1 MKVFTSSLTT
11 KTLRDFIILLSAVVS
26 LNACSSNSTATNP
39 ADQSQLARETDQLEK
54 LKSAEYQDYLKAMS
68 FEDNNQKLG
77 NFYVHKGAQVH
88 HLIDELEKGQQVN
101 DADMHQ
107 ALDNSDSEKYD
118 NRPPVPLDD
127 ETGNGY

>member
-118 NRPPVPLDD
+118 NRPPEPLDD

>member
-118 NRPPVPLDD
+118 NRHPVPLDD

>member
-1 MKVFTSSLTT
+1 M
-11 KTLRDFIILLSAVVS
+11 
-26 LNACSSNSTATNP
+26 
-39 ADQSQLARETDQLEK
+39 EK

>member
-77 NFYVHKGAQVH
+77 NLYVHKGAQVH

-107 ALDNSDSEKYD
+107 
-118 NRPPVPLDD
+118 
-127 ETGNGY
+127 

>member
-26 LNACSSNSTATNP
+26 LNACSSYSTATNP

>member
-77 NFYVHKGAQVH
+77 NFYVH
-88 HLIDELEKGQQVN
+88 
-101 DADMHQ
+101 
-107 ALDNSDSEKYD
+107 
-118 NRPPVPLDD
+118 
-127 ETGNGY
+127 